1 MKKVLRYFLILSLII
16 VFPILFTSCGNNKK
30 LIITSSLSQIEV
42 YVDNK
47 KLELNKELKGDYS
60 NKIFKLKIGNNV
72 DPNKYRIILF
82 FKYKKNVIN

>member
-16 VFPILFTSCGNNKK
+16 IFPILFSSCGNNKK

-60 NKIFKLKIGNNV
+60 NKIFKLKIFDYIMQN
-72 DPNKYRIILF
+72 
-82 FKYKKNVIN
+82 

>member
-16 VFPILFTSCGNNKK
+16 IFPILFSSCGNNKK

-47 KLELNKELKGDYS
+47 KLELNKIGKIIINDKIKIYLKYFFISYS
-60 NKIFKLKIGNNV
+60 
-72 DPNKYRIILF
+72 
-82 FKYKKNVIN
+82 